1 MNNEKKLKYEKPVS
15 LDMSEVA
22 PILGDS
28 CSTGNLADTCA
39 IGNDPAIEP
48 YCPQGAVATGNC
60 ETFGED
66 AGKTCFNYGG
76 TPGWGC
82 VNPSKGSGPVRSNR
96 F

>member
-1 MNNEKKLKYEKPVS
+1 MKDKKIKYEKPMS

-28 CSTGNLADTCA
+28 CSTGNLADTCT
-39 IGNDPAIEP
+39 IGNDPAVEP

-60 ETFGED
+60 EAFGDD
-66 AGKTCFNYGG
+66 AQKICYGYGG
-76 TPGWGC
+76 QPGWGC
-82 VNPSKGSGPVRSNR
+82 VGDSKGGGEIRSNR